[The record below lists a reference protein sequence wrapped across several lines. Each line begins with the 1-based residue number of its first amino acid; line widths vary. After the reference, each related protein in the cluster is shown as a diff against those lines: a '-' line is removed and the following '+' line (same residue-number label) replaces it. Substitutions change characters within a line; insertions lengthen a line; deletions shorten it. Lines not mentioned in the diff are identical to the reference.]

1 MTPAKQ
7 QVLLWPEFVSGI
19 TAGASATLLLHPLD
33 LIKTRLQVDA
43 HRAVHPAYILHYTRN
58 LVRGHGLRVLYQGMS
73 ANLAGATVS
82 WGTYFALYAYFKD
95 RIFHIPSNVNG
106 NSEHVQWW
114 KYFGASGGASLL
126 TVLLTN
132 PLWLLK
138 TRMCT
143 QDPSAPHYQS
153 LRDAVFKICR
163 QDGIA
168 GFYAGL
174 GPGILAAS
182 HGAIQF
188 AVYEKLKAFVQ
199 QRERHRQQ
207 LSNGEYVLLSSV
219 SKACAVTAT
228 YPLQVIRSR
237 LQRHQ
242 SRYHS
247 MLHVLRDTLVEEG
260 LVGFYKGLTPAIL
273 RVLPGTWITFVVYE
287 NGIHRLR
294 ELQDDGS

>member
-1 MTPAKQ
+1 MTSDKHQA
-7 QVLLWPEFVSGI
+7 LLWPEFVSGI
-19 TAGASATLLLHPLD
+19 AAGASATLILHPLD
-33 LIKTRLQVDA
+33 LVKTRLQVDS
-43 HRAVHPAYILHYTRN
+43 HRAVRPAYILNYTRN
-58 LVRGHGLRVLYQGMS
+58 LVRAHGLRVLYQGMS

-95 RIFHIPSNVNG
+95 RLLHVPPTAGGNVG
-106 NSEHVQWW
+106 HAQWW
-114 KYFGASGGASLL
+114 RYFVASGGASLL
-126 TVLLTN
+126 TVFLTN

-143 QDPSAPHYQS
+143 QDPSALHYAS
-153 LRDAVFKICR
+153 LRDAVLKIYR
-163 QDGIA
+163 QDGLT

-174 GPGILAAS
+174 GPGILGAS

-199 QRERHRQQ
+199 QREERQK
-207 LSNGEYVLLSSV
+207 LGNGEYVLLSGV

-242 SRYHS
+242 RRYRS
-247 MLHVLRDTLVEEG
+247 MLHVLRDTLAEEG

-287 NGIHRLR
+287 NSIHRLCK
-294 ELQDDGS
+294 LQDDEG